1 MIVFRDLEPTKA
13 IAEQENMATFEHEML
28 REIYEQPEALKRTM
42 ALYVS
47 GSGLNPEVT
56 RKLTAWPGSK
66 GEVLIAASGSSRHA
80 GLYAEILLEDLCGL
94 AVDVE
99 YASEYSCRGGADL
112 RHPSVVVLSQSGETS
127 DTLAALDEAR
137 KRGQKT
143 LAITNHPASTMD
155 HRADVSMPLAAGI
168 EKAIPATKSFT
179 CQLAVL
185 YLLALYEGVRLG
197 AMDSSEVRNRI
208 GELRAIPAR
217 IEGALQS
224 WCMQTEALAAKFVSA
239 STFLYLGR
247 GIHYAIA
254 REGALKL
261 KEASYVHAE
270 GYPVGELKHG
280 PNALVSEKVPLVVLA
295 TVDRAHEASVARYE
309 KTLQLLAEMK
319 QQGARVIA
327 IANAGD
333 QAVAELAGDV
343 IRVESA
349 SEYLLPILEVVPLQL
364 FAYYMALAHG
374 VDVDRPR
381 NLSKAVV
388 EKTPAA

>member
-1 MIVFRDLEPTKA
+1 MPSF
-13 IAEQENMATFEHEML
+13 QHEML
-28 REIYEQPEALKRTM
+28 REIYEQPEALRRTL
-42 ALYVS
+42 ALYLGGGGV
-47 GSGLNPEVT
+47 LNPEVA
-56 RKLTAWPGSK
+56 LQLAGWPNPA
-66 GEVLIAASGSSRHA
+66 GEILIAASGSSRHS

-99 YASEYSCRGGADL
+99 YASEYSYRGGADL
-112 RHPSVVVLSQSGETS
+112 RHPSVLVLSQSGETS
-127 DTLAALDEAR
+127 DTLAALSEAR

-143 LAITNHPASTMD
+143 LAITNHATSTMA
-155 HRADVSMPLAAGI
+155 HLADVSMPLAAGV

-185 YLLALYEGVRLG
+185 YLLALYEGARLG
-197 AMDSSEVRNRI
+197 RMGATALSERI
-208 GELRAIPAR
+208 SELQDVPGRIDAALDGWRAQMA
-217 IEGALQS
+217 
-224 WCMQTEALAAKFVSA
+224 ALAGKYKSA
-239 STFLYLGR
+239 ATFLYLGR

-280 PNALVSEKVPLVVLA
+280 PNALVSDRVPLVVLA
-295 TVDRAHEASVARYE
+295 TVDRGLEASVLRYE
-309 KTLQLLAEMK
+309 KTLQLLSDMK
-319 QQGARVIA
+319 TQGAKVIA
-327 IANAGD
+327 IANAD
-333 QAVAELAGDV
+333 DAETAGLVSDV
-343 IRVESA
+343 VRVEPA

-364 FAYYMALAHG
+364 FAYFMALEHG

-388 EKTPAA
+388 EKAPVV